1 MKFLVWS
8 SLIAVCIT
16 SAHKIQSLDS
26 DADMID
32 AALTATGDD
41 ETTTEA
47 TQIDE
52 ADGEQKPAAAQAE
65 ALTTLAAVTRKCY
78 FDLEID
84 GKK

>member
-8 SLIAVCIT
+8 SLIAVCLT
-16 SAHKIQSLDS
+16 SAHKIESLDS

-41 ETTTEA
+41 ETTTTEA

-52 ADGEQKPAAAQAE
+52 ADGDQK
-65 ALTTLAAVTRKCY
+65 
-78 FDLEID
+78 
-84 GKK
+84 